1 MRAGSAS
8 GVVRKLRREY
18 LRLGAA
24 VSGCEWGVLYGRKQ
38 AALRRRWICGT
49 AAAAVSYT
57 PGTYEGEAIG
67 RNGPVKVQVTVAKDR
82 IESIRVV
89 SHNESAGLSDAPINT
104 LPKTIV
110 DKQSLAVDVFSGA
123 TFSSKAVIGAVEN
136 ALKKA
141 TKDIKP
147 LLIAPAVTAA
157 VKPPKDET
165 VDVLVVGSGISG
177 MVAGI
182 TAAEKGSNVL
192 IIEKQGMLGAG
203 DSMNISTGITAG
215 GSRLIKQLGIE
226 NATAKDY
233 ADFLVKQAAT
243 KKVPINEKNVRTY
256 AMRGGELVDWLMD
269 LGVPFGRFQKDKWFH
284 ITKDGS
290 APGPHIVRALS
301 KKIADDNINYRLNSQ
316 VVDLLMKDGKVVGAT
331 VKTGAGSYKVNAK
344 AVVMATGGFSASH
357 ELVKKWA
364 PEWVGRP
371 TTGAVSLTGDGILM
385 AQKVGAQT
393 VAMQEIKANYL
404 CHPLTARDGVSL
416 TAITPYNIL
425 INHEGKRFVDEGH
438 ASINF
443 KSRAMMKQTGHEA
456 YAIVDQ
462 TAMDN
467 LKLMRNYAAAGYFVK
482 ANTVE
487 ELASKLKVDQKAFIK
502 TMKDYMAACQAG
514 KDPEFNRRIQYPI
527 AKAPFYAAL
536 VTPSM
541 QSTYG
546 GIKTDEKAQALNA
559 DNKPIAGL
567 YAAGATSGHEAY
579 ANEVGFAAIIG
590 LVYGKIAGENAAAY
604 AKAQK

>member
-1 MRAGSAS
+1 MKLKFKLAA
-8 GVVRKLRREY
+8 GVVSTLMF
-18 LRLGAA
+18 
-24 VSGCEWGVLYGRKQ
+24 V
-38 AALRRRWICGT
+38 GT

-514 KDPEFNRRIQYPI
+514 KDPEFNRRIQHPI

>member
-1 MRAGSAS
+1 MKLKFKLAAGI
-8 GVVRKLRREY
+8 
-18 LRLGAA
+18 
-24 VSGCEWGVLYGRKQ
+24 VSTLMFV
-38 AALRRRWICGT
+38 GT

-331 VKTGAGSYKVNAK
+331 VKTGAGSYKVSAK

-393 VAMQEIKANYL
+393 VAMREIKANYL

>member
-1 MRAGSAS
+1 MKLKFKLAA
-8 GVVRKLRREY
+8 GVVSTLMF
-18 LRLGAA
+18 
-24 VSGCEWGVLYGRKQ
+24 V
-38 AALRRRWICGT
+38 GT

-110 DKQSLAVDVFSGA
+110 DKQSLAVDGFSGA

-331 VKTGAGSYKVNAK
+331 VKTGVGSYKVNAK

-487 ELASKLKVDQKAFIK
+487 ELASELKVDQKAFIK

>member
-1 MRAGSAS
+1 MKLKFKLAA
-8 GVVRKLRREY
+8 GVVSTLMF
-18 LRLGAA
+18 
-24 VSGCEWGVLYGRKQ
+24 V
-38 AALRRRWICGT
+38 GT

-110 DKQSLAVDVFSGA
+110 DKQSLAVDGFSGA

-514 KDPEFNRRIQYPI
+514 KDPEFNRRIQHPI

-546 GIKTDEKAQALNA
+546 GIKTDEKAQALDA

>member
-1 MRAGSAS
+1 MKLKFKLAA
-8 GVVRKLRREY
+8 GVVSTLMF
-18 LRLGAA
+18 
-24 VSGCEWGVLYGRKQ
+24 V
-38 AALRRRWICGT
+38 GT

-110 DKQSLAVDVFSGA
+110 DKQSLVVDVFSGA

-502 TMKDYMAACQAG
+502 TMKDYMTACQAG

>member
-1 MRAGSAS
+1 MKLKFKLAAG
-8 GVVRKLRREY
+8 
-18 LRLGAA
+18 A
-24 VSGCEWGVLYGRKQ
+24 VSTLMFV
-38 AALRRRWICGT
+38 GT

-123 TFSSKAVIGAVEN
+123 TFSSKAVMGAVEN

>member
-1 MRAGSAS
+1 MKLKFKLAA
-8 GVVRKLRREY
+8 GVVSTLMF
-18 LRLGAA
+18 
-24 VSGCEWGVLYGRKQ
+24 V
-38 AALRRRWICGT
+38 GT

-233 ADFLVKQAAT
+233 ADFLVKQAAA

-393 VAMQEIKANYL
+393 VAMQAIKANYL

-462 TAMDN
+462 TSMDN

>member
-1 MRAGSAS
+1 MKLKFKLAA
-8 GVVRKLRREY
+8 GVVSTLMF
-18 LRLGAA
+18 
-24 VSGCEWGVLYGRKQ
+24 V
-38 AALRRRWICGT
+38 GT

-147 LLIAPAVTAA
+147 LLIAPAMTAA

>member
-1 MRAGSAS
+1 MKLKFKLAA
-8 GVVRKLRREY
+8 GVVSTLMF
-18 LRLGAA
+18 
-24 VSGCEWGVLYGRKQ
+24 V
-38 AALRRRWICGT
+38 GT

-226 NATAKDY
+226 NATARDY

>member
-1 MRAGSAS
+1 MKLKFKLAA
-8 GVVRKLRREY
+8 GVVSTLMS
-18 LRLGAA
+18 
-24 VSGCEWGVLYGRKQ
+24 V
-38 AALRRRWICGT
+38 GT

-393 VAMQEIKANYL
+393 VAMREIKANYL

>member
-1 MRAGSAS
+1 MKLKFKLAA
-8 GVVRKLRREY
+8 GVVSTLMF
-18 LRLGAA
+18 
-24 VSGCEWGVLYGRKQ
+24 V
-38 AALRRRWICGT
+38 GT

-203 DSMNISTGITAG
+203 DSMNISTDITAG

>member
-1 MRAGSAS
+1 MKLKFKLAA
-8 GVVRKLRREY
+8 GVVSTLMF
-18 LRLGAA
+18 
-24 VSGCEWGVLYGRKQ
+24 V
-38 AALRRRWICGT
+38 GT

-182 TAAEKGSNVL
+182 TAAEKESNVL

-203 DSMNISTGITAG
+203 DYMNISTGITAG

>member
-1 MRAGSAS
+1 MKLKFKLAA
-8 GVVRKLRREY
+8 GVVSTLMF
-18 LRLGAA
+18 
-24 VSGCEWGVLYGRKQ
+24 V
-38 AALRRRWICGT
+38 GT

-141 TKDIKP
+141 TKNIKP

>member
-1 MRAGSAS
+1 MKLKFKLAA
-8 GVVRKLRREY
+8 GVVSTLMF
-18 LRLGAA
+18 
-24 VSGCEWGVLYGRKQ
+24 V
-38 AALRRRWICGT
+38 GT

-331 VKTGAGSYKVNAK
+331 VKTGAGSYKVSAK

-393 VAMQEIKANYL
+393 VAMREIKANYL

-590 LVYGKIAGENAAAY
+590 LVYGKIAGDNAAAY

>member
-1 MRAGSAS
+1 MKLKFKLAA
-8 GVVRKLRREY
+8 GVVSTLMF
-18 LRLGAA
+18 
-24 VSGCEWGVLYGRKQ
+24 V
-38 AALRRRWICGT
+38 GT

-123 TFSSKAVIGAVEN
+123 TFSSKAVIGAVED

-290 APGPHIVRALS
+290 ALGPHIVRALS

-331 VKTGAGSYKVNAK
+331 VKTGAGSYKVSAK

-393 VAMQEIKANYL
+393 VAMREIKANYL

>member
-1 MRAGSAS
+1 MKLKFKLAAGF
-8 GVVRKLRREY
+8 
-18 LRLGAA
+18 
-24 VSGCEWGVLYGRKQ
+24 VSTLMFV
-38 AALRRRWICGT
+38 GT

>member
-1 MRAGSAS
+1 MKPKFKLAA
-8 GVVRKLRREY
+8 GVVSTLMF
-18 LRLGAA
+18 
-24 VSGCEWGVLYGRKQ
+24 V
-38 AALRRRWICGT
+38 GT

-104 LPKTIV
+104 LPKMIV

-385 AQKVGAQT
+385 AQKAGAQT

>member
-1 MRAGSAS
+1 MKLKFKLAA
-8 GVVRKLRREY
+8 GVVSTLMF
-18 LRLGAA
+18 
-24 VSGCEWGVLYGRKQ
+24 V
-38 AALRRRWICGT
+38 GT

-226 NATAKDY
+226 DATAKDY

-590 LVYGKIAGENAAAY
+590 LVFGKIAGENAAAY

>member
-1 MRAGSAS
+1 MKLKFKLAV
-8 GVVRKLRREY
+8 GVVSTLMF
-18 LRLGAA
+18 
-24 VSGCEWGVLYGRKQ
+24 V
-38 AALRRRWICGT
+38 GT

-301 KKIADDNINYRLNSQ
+301 KKMADDNINYRLNSQ

>member
-1 MRAGSAS
+1 MKLKFKLAA
-8 GVVRKLRREY
+8 GVVSTLMF
-18 LRLGAA
+18 
-24 VSGCEWGVLYGRKQ
+24 V
-38 AALRRRWICGT
+38 GT

-233 ADFLVKQAAT
+233 ADFLVKQAAA

-331 VKTGAGSYKVNAK
+331 VKTGSGSYKVNAK

>member
-1 MRAGSAS
+1 MKLKFKLAA
-8 GVVRKLRREY
+8 GVVSTLMF
-18 LRLGAA
+18 
-24 VSGCEWGVLYGRKQ
+24 V
-38 AALRRRWICGT
+38 GT

-559 DNKPIAGL
+559 DNKSIAGL

>member
-1 MRAGSAS
+1 MKLKFKLAA
-8 GVVRKLRREY
+8 GVVSTLMF
-18 LRLGAA
+18 
-24 VSGCEWGVLYGRKQ
+24 V
-38 AALRRRWICGT
+38 GT

-110 DKQSLAVDVFSGA
+110 DKQSLAVDIFSGA

-233 ADFLVKQAAT
+233 ADFLVKQAAA

-393 VAMQEIKANYL
+393 VAMEEIKANYL

>member
-1 MRAGSAS
+1 MKLKFKLAA
-8 GVVRKLRREY
+8 GVVSTLMF
-18 LRLGAA
+18 
-24 VSGCEWGVLYGRKQ
+24 V
-38 AALRRRWICGT
+38 GT

-443 KSRAMMKQTGHEA
+443 KSRAMMKQTGHKA

>member
-1 MRAGSAS
+1 MKLKFKLAA
-8 GVVRKLRREY
+8 GVVSTLMF
-18 LRLGAA
+18 
-24 VSGCEWGVLYGRKQ
+24 V
-38 AALRRRWICGT
+38 GT

-82 IESIRVV
+82 IKSIRVV

-110 DKQSLAVDVFSGA
+110 DKQSLAVDGFSGA

-514 KDPEFNRRIQYPI
+514 KDPEFNRRIQHPI

>member
-1 MRAGSAS
+1 MKLKFKLAA
-8 GVVRKLRREY
+8 GVVSTLMF
-18 LRLGAA
+18 
-24 VSGCEWGVLYGRKQ
+24 V
-38 AALRRRWICGT
+38 GT

-316 VVDLLMKDGKVVGAT
+316 VVYLLMKDGKVVGAT
-331 VKTGAGSYKVNAK
+331 VKTGAGSYKVSAK

>member
-1 MRAGSAS
+1 MKLKFKLAA
-8 GVVRKLRREY
+8 GVVSTLMF
-18 LRLGAA
+18 
-24 VSGCEWGVLYGRKQ
+24 V
-38 AALRRRWICGT
+38 GT

-290 APGPHIVRALS
+290 APGPHIVRTLS

>member
-1 MRAGSAS
+1 MKLKFKLAA
-8 GVVRKLRREY
+8 GVVSTLMF
-18 LRLGAA
+18 
-24 VSGCEWGVLYGRKQ
+24 V
-38 AALRRRWICGT
+38 GT

-301 KKIADDNINYRLNSQ
+301 KKIADDNINYRLNSL

>member
-1 MRAGSAS
+1 MKLKFKLAA
-8 GVVRKLRREY
+8 GVVSTLMF
-18 LRLGAA
+18 
-24 VSGCEWGVLYGRKQ
+24 V
-38 AALRRRWICGT
+38 GT

-443 KSRAMMKQTGHEA
+443 KSRAMMKETGHEA

>member
-1 MRAGSAS
+1 MKLKFKLAA
-8 GVVRKLRREY
+8 GVVSTLMF
-18 LRLGAA
+18 
-24 VSGCEWGVLYGRKQ
+24 V
-38 AALRRRWICGT
+38 GT

-110 DKQSLAVDVFSGA
+110 DRQSLAVDVFSGA

-344 AVVMATGGFSASH
+344 AVVMATGGFSASQ

>member
-1 MRAGSAS
+1 MKLKFKLAA
-8 GVVRKLRREY
+8 GVVSTLMF
-18 LRLGAA
+18 
-24 VSGCEWGVLYGRKQ
+24 V
-38 AALRRRWICGT
+38 GT

-147 LLIAPAVTAA
+147 LLIAPAVTAT

-301 KKIADDNINYRLNSQ
+301 KKMADDNINYRLNSQ

>member
-1 MRAGSAS
+1 MKLKFKLAA
-8 GVVRKLRREY
+8 GVVSTLMF
-18 LRLGAA
+18 
-24 VSGCEWGVLYGRKQ
+24 V
-38 AALRRRWICGT
+38 GT

-393 VAMQEIKANYL
+393 VAMREIKANYL

-567 YAAGATSGHEAY
+567 YAAGATSGPEAY

>member
-1 MRAGSAS
+1 MKLKFKLAA
-8 GVVRKLRREY
+8 GVVSTLMFV
-18 LRLGAA
+18 GTAA
-24 VSGCEWGVLYGRKQ
+24 
-38 AALRRRWICGT
+38 

-331 VKTGAGSYKVNAK
+331 VKTGAGSYKVSAK

-425 INHEGKRFVDEGH
+425 INHEGKRFVNEGH

>member
-1 MRAGSAS
+1 MKLKFKLAA
-8 GVVRKLRREY
+8 GVVSTLMF
-18 LRLGAA
+18 
-24 VSGCEWGVLYGRKQ
+24 V
-38 AALRRRWICGT
+38 GT

-316 VVDLLMKDGKVVGAT
+316 VVDLLIKDGKVVGAT